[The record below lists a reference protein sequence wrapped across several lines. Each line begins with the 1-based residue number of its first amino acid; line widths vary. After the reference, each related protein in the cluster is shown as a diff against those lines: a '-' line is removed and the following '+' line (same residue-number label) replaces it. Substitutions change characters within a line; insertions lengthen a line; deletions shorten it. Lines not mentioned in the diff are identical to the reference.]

1 MMSSS
6 LDYPLVLVKKKLENL
21 PISKTPNRKK
31 KKKNPLIF
39 GKENIPQSLLIDI
52 EKSL

>member
-31 KKKNPLIF
+31 KKNPLIF